1 MIGVDSNR
9 REMLSK
15 DLKEFRNSTMN
26 LNLEYSESLFV
37 NQDSSQGNEAVS
49 ASDKASALENFFN
62 LVDSLL
68 GFLIHLDNVEIFKS
82 LIRNIHLKSKYLFT
96 SGNHIAL
103 STKLPKIYVNK

>member
-15 DLKEFRNSTMN
+15 GLKEFRKSTMN

-37 NQDSSQGNEAVS
+37 TQESSQGNEAVS
-49 ASDKASALENFFN
+49 ASDKVSALENFFN

-68 GFLIHLDNVEIFKS
+68 GFLIHLDNFEIFQQWDHVKI
-82 LIRNIHLKSKYLFT
+82 LNIYSFLNL
-96 SGNHIAL
+96 
-103 STKLPKIYVNK
+103 LP